1 MVGRPL
7 SCDSQTYTCRRLEY
21 ARLCVELDAC
31 LPKVTS
37 FEIVSPLSSE
47 PITVEV
53 EYEWT
58 PPHRPQLANS
68 TGIHAKKSART
79 SEITLKQNPSPHSH
93 PIPPTD
99 PQPSAPLPTAPIITI
114 VEKPP
119 NGKGKD
125 PQPSATTNL
134 KMKQPMVVVVTHA
147 PDPKPPML
155 HETLSSNLN
164 QQISQEK
171 KPPDERTQILRQS
184 PKAPLYQLTTNLI
197 PEMNTTITNDEVCHL
212 SKMDSLGS
220 RNTNIPTM
228 EETHEESSAS
238 GTAIEEHDQ
247 SPPPSPKTVKK
258 KKGGMKNKVAK
269 GY

>member
-37 FEIVSPLSSE
+37 FEIVSLLSSE

-58 PPHRPQLANS
+58 PPHCPSCKLYGH
-68 TGIHAKKSART
+68 TCKKTAQT
-79 SEITLKQNPSPHSH
+79 SEVTLKQNPSPHSH

-99 PQPSAPLPTAPIITI
+99 PQPSAPTPSTAPIITI

-134 KMKQPMVVVVTHA
+134 KMKQPMAVVVTHA
-147 PDPKPPML
+147 PAQTS
-155 HETLSSNLN
+155 HASQTHSSNLN
-164 QQISQEK
+164 QPISQEK
-171 KPPDERTQILRQS
+171 SHPVKDPNPKPKPKSTTLPIDHQS
-184 PKAPLYQLTTNLI
+184 HPV
-197 PEMNTTITNDEVCHL
+197 MNTTNTNDEVCHL
-212 SKMDSLGS
+212 SMMDSLGS
-220 RNTNIPTM
+220 RTINIPTM

-238 GTAIEEHDQ
+238 GTPIEEHDQ

-258 KKGGMKNKVAK
+258 KKGGKKNKVAK